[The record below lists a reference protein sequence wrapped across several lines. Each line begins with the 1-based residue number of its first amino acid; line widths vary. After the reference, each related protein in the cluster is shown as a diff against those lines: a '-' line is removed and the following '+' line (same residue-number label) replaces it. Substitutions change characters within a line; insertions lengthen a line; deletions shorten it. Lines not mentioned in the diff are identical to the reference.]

1 MNEAKH
7 KNLNVLLV
15 EDDDITN
22 FLSSIAL
29 KKSGVK
35 KIDAVLNGEQ
45 AIAYLKNKCPDLIF
59 LDLNMPVMDGF
70 DFLEIKQKKGFCLA
84 TNIAILT
91 SSSRPVDIE
100 RARSFDNIIDY
111 LEKPLSQTKVE
122 NLLAKL

>member
-1 MNEAKH
+1 MIEAKH
-7 KNLNVLLV
+7 DILNVLLV

-35 KIDAVLNGEQ
+35 KIDTVLNGEQ
-45 AIAYLKNKCPDLIF
+45 AIAYMENKCPDLIF

-70 DFLEIKQKKGFCLA
+70 DFLELKQQKGVCLGA
-84 TNIAILT
+84 NIAILT
-91 SSSRPVDIE
+91 SSSRPIDME
-100 RARSFDNIIDY
+100 RANSFNNIIDY

-122 NLLAKL
+122 KLLAKL